1 MNNRTILLALVFS
14 LTVASV
20 AYGQT
25 DTQPPRDAPWQL
37 VFFPVGNE
45 NTVESINDSVAE
57 GYVPV
62 GIEYTLGES
71 LAVLLVKDESVELGR
86 WAIADFTDWN
96 QLEDDI
102 TASIREGFVPM
113 DISRY
118 GEALAVL
125 WVETDLPL
133 EGWRISTSQ
142 NSPAER
148 SRTLRSFETSGFT
161 LYGVSVNQDLVWYLF
176 LRLGETA
183 RGTQLLAYPMES
195 AAIQGGL
202 IAATDQGWR
211 PTGIAATESLFFYV
225 SYVK

>member
-1 MNNRTILLALVFS
+1 MNNRTILLALVFT
-14 LTVASV
+14 LILTTVAF
-20 AYGQT
+20 GQT
-25 DTQPPRDAPWQL
+25 DAQPSTDTPWQL
-37 VFFPVGNE
+37 VFLPVGDE
-45 NTVESINDSVAE
+45 SAVESISDSVAG

-71 LAVLLVKDESVELGR
+71 LAVLLVKDQSVEVGR
-86 WAIADFTDWN
+86 WAIVDYTDWN

-102 TASIREGFVPM
+102 TAAIRDGFVPM

-125 WVETDLPL
+125 WAEIDLPL

-148 SRTLRSFETSGFT
+148 SRTIRSFETSGFT
-161 LYGVSVNQDLVWYLF
+161 LYGISVNQDLVWYLF
-176 LRLGETA
+176 LRLGET
-183 RGTQLLAYPMES
+183 GHTTQLLTYLMES
-195 AAIQGGL
+195 EAIQGGL